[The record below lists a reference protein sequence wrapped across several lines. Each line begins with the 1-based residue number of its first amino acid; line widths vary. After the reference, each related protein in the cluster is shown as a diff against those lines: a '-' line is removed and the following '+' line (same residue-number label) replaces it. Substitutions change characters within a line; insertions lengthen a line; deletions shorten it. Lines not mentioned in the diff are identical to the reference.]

1 MLSIVFRFII
11 YIFVLLINI
20 MRTLLLLFLP
30 IFTFAQQTYVP
41 DDSLETALINLGY
54 YNILDDSV
62 LTSNITNVSSLDISY
77 SGIADLTGIEDFISL
92 TNLNCNNNL
101 ISHLDVSNSL
111 SLTDLNCSANNIIAL
126 DFTNN
131 LLLSNVECYNN
142 QITTL
147 DISNNSGLTNLN
159 CENNLIN
166 SLDLSNA
173 PGLVYLNCSD
183 NELSSIIISNNLYIS
198 QFRCENNNLSTL
210 DLSTVSVFDLD
221 CSFNQLTLLDLSG
234 CYNLFTLNCSNNLL
248 DSLDVSMLTSLFGLF
263 CSENNL
269 KELDVSN
276 NTFLIGLYC
285 DKNEL
290 HTLDISH
297 GNLQNVTHNGWSYM
311 FDVRTNPLNCIKV
324 AATDLNWANS
334 NLDYPAYINNTMYF
348 SDSCISSPVNIEY
361 HEINK
366 NLVKII
372 DILGRE
378 TLENS
383 KEILFYIYDDGT
395 IEKKFM
401 TP

>member
-1 MLSIVFRFII
+1 MKK
-11 YIFVLLINI
+11 
-20 MRTLLLLFLP
+20 LLLLLTILP
-30 IFTFAQQTYVP
+30 TIGFGQQTYVP
-41 DDSLETALINLGY
+41 DDSFETALINLGY
-54 YNILDDSV
+54 DNILDDYV
-62 LTSNITNVSSLDISY
+62 LTSNINIIDTLDLYSLGIS
-77 SGIADLTGIEDFISL
+77 DLTGIEDFTALLGLQCSY
-92 TNLNCNNNL
+92 NNL
-101 ISHLDVSNSL
+101 
-111 SLTDLNCSANNIIAL
+111 T
-126 DFTNN
+126 
-131 LLLSNVECYNN
+131 
-142 QITTL
+142 
-147 DISNNSGLTNLN
+147 
-159 CENNLIN
+159 
-166 SLDLSNA
+166 SLDLSNNTN
-173 PGLVYLNCSD
+173 LTNVYCSD
-183 NELSSIIISNNLYIS
+183 NQLTSLVLANNSSIF

-210 DLSTVSVFDLD
+210 DLSTVSVSFDLD
-221 CSFNQLTLLDLSG
+221 CSFNQLTSLDLSG

-311 FDVRTNPLNCIKV
+311 FDVRTNPLSCISV
-324 AATDLNWANS
+324 TSSDLNWANA
-334 NLDYPAYINNTMYF
+334 NLSSSVYLNNSMYF

-361 HEINK
+361 QETSK

-372 DILGRE
+372 DILGRG

-383 KEILFYIYDDGT
+383 KKILFYIYDDGT